1 MRLTTKECQPYSH
14 QDGGISCAGVGAVY
28 LATPARR
35 HPAGGAPFDLA
46 RRPETIGSR
55 IAMPYA
61 KETLANYATEMI
73 RDVVRAE
80 VVDRMKSAGKV
91 YKEPRIYEDL
101 LATDCS

>member
-1 MRLTTKECQPYSH
+1 
-14 QDGGISCAGVGAVY
+14 
-28 LATPARR
+28 
-35 HPAGGAPFDLA
+35 
-46 RRPETIGSR
+46 
-55 IAMPYA
+55 MPYA